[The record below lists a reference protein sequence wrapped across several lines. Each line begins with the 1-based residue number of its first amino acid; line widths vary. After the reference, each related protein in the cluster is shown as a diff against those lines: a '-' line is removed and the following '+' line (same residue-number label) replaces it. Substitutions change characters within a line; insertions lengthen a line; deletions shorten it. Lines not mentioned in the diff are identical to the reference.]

1 MAEPPRP
8 RNRNEFEIALIC
20 ALQIESDAVEA
31 VFDGYWAD
39 QGVHLGKAQGDQ
51 NSYTTGWICGH
62 NVVLAFMTHMGKVDA
77 ASVSASLRMSFPGI
91 RLCLLVGICGG
102 VPTGSGRDEIMLGDV
117 LISSAVVQ
125 FDFGSRYSDQFVPK
139 DTIDES
145 FGRPSQELRSFL
157 HQISGKRGMKRL
169 TQKTATYL
177 RELCVLDD
185 FEDSRHPGVES
196 DNLYPPS
203 YRHKHQDPA
212 ECGVC
217 ASCAEW
223 DDPVCEVAL
232 KATCKQLGCDA
243 SQTLPRR
250 RVQEIQ
256 RNAAKSDHPTS
267 GTPDRRESIVETQ
280 PVIYFGTIGS
290 SDMVMKSGRD
300 RDRVATAKDVIGF
313 EMEGAGVSRNMP
325 TLVVKSVCDYADSH
339 KNKDWQKYAAAA
351 AAGCMKSLLS
361 EWHSSMI
368 YPMPEGDAISQTT
381 LMGKQSEHSKR
392 ILSFWVSN
400 GTNLVTQL
408 M

>member
-1 MAEPPRP
+1 MAAPPRP
-8 RNRNEFEIALIC
+8 RTRNEIEVALIC

-31 VFDGYWAD
+31 MFDGHWAD
-39 QGVHLGKAQGDQ
+39 QEVHLGKAQGDQ

-62 NVVLAFMTHMGKVDA
+62 NVVLAFMARMGKVDA

-117 LISSAVVQ
+117 LISSSVVQ

-169 TQKTATYL
+169 TQKTAIYL
-177 RELCVLDD
+177 HELCALED
-185 FEDSRHPGVES
+185 FEDSRQPGVES

-212 ECGVC
+212 ECEVC
-217 ASCAEW
+217 ASCAGW

-232 KATCKQLGCDA
+232 KATCMQLGCDT
-243 SQTLPRR
+243 SQALPRR
-250 RVQEIQ
+250 RVQQIQ
-256 RNAAKSDHPTS
+256 RKAAKSDHPPT
-267 GTPDRRESIVETQ
+267 GTPDLQKPIVKTQ
-280 PVIYFGTIGS
+280 PVIYFGAIGS

-300 RDRVATAKDVIGF
+300 RDKVATAKDVIGF

-351 AAGCMKSLLS
+351 AAGCMKALLN
-361 EWHSSMI
+361 EWQSSIMH
-368 YPMPEGDAISQTT
+368 PVPEHGGTSQNAII
-381 LMGKQSEHSKR
+381 GGQSEHPKGV
-392 ILSFWVSN
+392 LSF
-400 GTNLVTQL
+400 LV
-408 M
+408 